1 MSLCLFS
8 VYINNLPLTR
18 SRKFIYPD
26 DICLAT
32 QDRTFT
38 ALEDILSEDLDKVTV
53 FLSKWHLQP
62 SVPKTL
68 CCVFHLH
75 NATASQGI
83 SVQLNGQHVR
93 HEPNL
98 VYQEVTLDQTLSYHA
113 HLKKSAPKVST
124 RNNLLRLLAGSS
136 WGASATTLRTS
147 ALALCYSTA
156 EYCAPVWTR
165 LPYTKLTDVELNE
178 SMHTV
183 SGALHPTPLPWLPH
197 CSPSHPA
204 NGNNKSTSQ

>member
-1 MSLCLFS
+1 MSNKCSSWRHQKNGLPRRPVLSLCLFS

-68 CCVFHLH
+68 SCVFHLY

-83 SVQLNGQHVR
+83 SAQLNGQHVR
-93 HEPNL
+93 HESNP
-98 VYQEVTLDQTLSYHA
+98 VYLGVTLDRTLSYHE
-113 HLKKSAPKVST
+113 HFKKFVAKVST
-124 RNNLLRLLAGSS
+124 RNNHFRFLAGSS
-136 WGASATTLRTS
+136 WRTS
-147 ALALCYSTA
+147 AKTLSFGSLLLHCIILCPSLGQIT
-156 EYCAPVWTR
+156 
-165 LPYTKLTDVELNE
+165 
-178 SMHTV
+178 
-183 SGALHPTPLPWLPH
+183 LH
-197 CSPSHPA
+197 
-204 NGNNKSTSQ
+204 